1 MAKTMTDGIIDDHD
15 YDTYCHHRFRR
26 HGLILLGG
34 MSGRGGTK
42 FEPKWLVL
50 IPGVSTNPI
59 LNVTS
64 TVDKI

>member
-1 MAKTMTDGIIDDHD
+1 MAKTTTDGIIDDHD

-42 FEPKWLVL
+42 FGAQMVGFDKKIQIA
-50 IPGVSTNPI
+50 IPV
-59 LNVTS
+59 
-64 TVDKI
+64 